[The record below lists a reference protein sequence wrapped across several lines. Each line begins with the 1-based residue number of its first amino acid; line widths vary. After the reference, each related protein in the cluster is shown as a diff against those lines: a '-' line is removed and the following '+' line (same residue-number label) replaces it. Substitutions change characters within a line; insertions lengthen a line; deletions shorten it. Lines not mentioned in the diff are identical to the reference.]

1 MLIQAIHFP
10 GVQALEFVRID
21 DPVGAFPVHYCG
33 GLWGMIAV
41 GMFAEGRGVSNK
53 SGILRGGNGKLLG
66 YNLLACL
73 TITIWCTV
81 TAGIIVSILQKRI
94 FRFSFLLEP

>member
-41 GMFAEGRGVSNK
+41 GMFAEGRGVSINLEY
-53 SGILRGGNGKLLG
+53 SGEVMGNCWVTTYLLV
-66 YNLLACL
+66 
-73 TITIWCTV
+73 W
-81 TAGIIVSILQKRI
+81 Q
-94 FRFSFLLEP
+94 